1 MDPTNDHEALRN
13 RGGNLGSLNKR
24 LVANAVRIPT
34 EKWPDSKYL
43 DSWG

>member
-13 RGGNLGSLNKR
+13 RGGNLGELNKR

-34 EKWPDSKYL
+34 EWSGSKYL
-43 DSWG
+43 DSWS